1 MIRREAIGEIIE
13 WVLTRGREDDDLG
26 AILAGL
32 ATRLIECG
40 LPICRLFLGMPTI
53 DPTASVIQHVWWRD
67 GDAATHKLPPN
78 VALGSAYLQSP
89 IRYLIERQQPGGRW
103 KLDDP
108 AVLRQFPVFEEL
120 RERGVTEYALSS
132 VQFSEARTALAGAA
146 MAIATDR
153 RGGFTQDEIEAARQ
167 VLPALAIVAYR
178 IVLLNVATQTLA
190 AYLGPQTG
198 GRVLRGMIRR
208 GDSRIIA
215 AALLLADLRGFTAL
229 VDSAP
234 AEEVVAWLNEHFDV
248 IGAAVVE
255 RGGEILKFLGDGL
268 LAVFP
273 VDGAEAN
280 LACGQAIEAAL
291 AARARNGELNT
302 KREALGRP
310 TLALNLVLHFG
321 EVAYGNI
328 GTARRLDFTVIGRA
342 VNEASRMEALG
353 KSLGR
358 DLLLSESF
366 TRHCDRATAS
376 LGEYEL
382 RGIAEKREIFVL
394 APTVT
399 AVGPGK
405 PEKV

>member
-1 MIRREAIGEIIE
+1 MIRREAIDATIE
-13 WVLTRGREDDDLG
+13 WVLTRGREEDDLG

-32 ATRLIECG
+32 ATRLIDCG
-40 LPICRLFLGMPTI
+40 LPLCRLFVGTPTI
-53 DPTASVIQHVWWRD
+53 DPTASVIQYVWWRD
-67 GDAATHKLPPN
+67 GDAATHRLPPN
-78 VALGSAYLQSP
+78 ATLGSAYLQSP

-108 AVLRQFPVFEEL
+108 AVMRQFPVLAEL

-153 RGGFTQDEIEAARQ
+153 PGGFTQEEIDAAVE

-178 IVLLNVATQTLA
+178 IVLLDVATETLG

-198 GRVLRGMIRR
+198 RHVLRGMIRR
-208 GDSRIIA
+208 GDSRTIA

-234 AEEVVAWLNEHFDV
+234 AAEVVRWLNEHFDG

-255 RGGEILKFLGDGL
+255 QDGEILKFLGDGL

-273 VDGAEAN
+273 VDGADAAEAC
-280 LACGQAIEAAL
+280 ARAIEAAL
-291 AARARNGELNT
+291 MARARNAELNAR
-302 KREALGRP
+302 REAHGQP

-321 EVAYGNI
+321 EVVYGNI

-366 TRHCDRATAS
+366 ARHCGRATTS

-394 APTVT
+394 A
-399 AVGPGK
+399 
-405 PEKV
+405 